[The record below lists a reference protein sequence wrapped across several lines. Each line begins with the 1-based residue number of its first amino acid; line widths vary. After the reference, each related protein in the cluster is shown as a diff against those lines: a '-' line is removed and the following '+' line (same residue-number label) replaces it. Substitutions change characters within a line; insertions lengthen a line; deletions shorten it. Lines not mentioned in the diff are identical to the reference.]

1 VVKLIA
7 FDLVGTLIRGKIFS
21 DARSAIR
28 INFDD
33 EWQEAE
39 TASAFSSHFNYEIV
53 FRYWLDHV
61 LIKSVYQ
68 QFQSYL
74 LDHTLEYLY
83 KDTVPTLTKLQG
95 LGVRLGFV
103 TDGNSEVEGQ
113 MIRTILRQCKIN
125 PDECTIVCGDKVK
138 SNKAQGQPF
147 KRLVEQA
154 DSLGILREDIIFV
167 GDKPEVDMR
176 GAKKAELT
184 TVLIRRE
191 LSTEAPEEAP
201 EDAPDHRISG
211 LEELLNLVK

>member
-1 VVKLIA
+1 MVKLIA
-7 FDLVGTLIRGKIFS
+7 LDLVGTLIHGKIFN

-68 QFQSYL
+68 QFQRYL

-125 PDECTIVCGDKVK
+125 PDECIIVCGDKVK

-184 TVLIRRE
+184 TALIRRE
-191 LSTEAPEEAP
+191 LSTEAP

-211 LEELLNLVK
+211 LEELLSLVK